1 VRTLRRLIVGL
12 FALIGFVTVL
22 SIAGGLLVV
31 GGLRPS
37 VTPLAGNILLTVDL
51 THELPEGSSEEPLLR
66 LLVGSKPTLRDVLDG
81 IEAAGDDPRVKG
93 LLARVGDDQNGLAKV
108 QEVRD
113 AIAAFRSKGKFALAF
128 ADSFGEFGP
137 GTRPYYLATAFDEI
151 WLQPLGNVGL
161 TGLYADSP
169 FLRGTLDLLG
179 IVPEFDHREE
189 FKTAMNLL
197 TETKM
202 TPAHREEVEA
212 LLTSVAGQIVHGIAQ
227 GRKLSEADVRDL
239 IDRGP
244 LLAEEAVAAKL
255 VDRLGYRDEVIAH
268 ARVRGGSGAELMSL
282 SNYLDRA
289 GRPHSEG
296 STIALIYGTGL
307 VVRSGDGG
315 ANPVTGSNAMVATL
329 MTRAFRAAVRD
340 PAVRA
345 IIFRID
351 SPGGSAVAS
360 ESIWREV
367 VFARERGKPVIVSMG
382 DVAGSGGYY
391 VAAAADKIVAE
402 PATLTGSIGVLAGKL
417 VVADLLKKVG
427 VSTDSVQIGANAAMF
442 SPTAGFSERAHDRLE
457 AFLDETYKGFKDHV
471 ATGRHMTQEEVEA
484 VAKGRVW
491 TGEDAKA
498 HGLVDELGGYAVA
511 LRLAKQAANLPPEAP
526 VTLTVFPR
534 EETLPELIYN
544 RLTGKDRER
553 EDGTV
558 SSGAIERSLK
568 TIQPLLQ
575 RLETLLDTPG
585 VLTMPPIGEPK

>member
-1 VRTLRRLIVGL
+1 MRRLIVGF
-12 FALIGFVTVL
+12 FAVIGFVTVL
-22 SIAGGLLVV
+22 LVAGVLLVV
-31 GGLRPS
+31 GGLKPS
-37 VTPLAGNILLTVDL
+37 VTPLPGSILLSVDL
-51 THELPEGSSEEPLLR
+51 TRELPEGASEEPLLR
-66 LLVGSKPTLRDVLDG
+66 LLVGGRPTLRDFLDA

-93 LLARVGDDQNGLAKV
+93 LLARVGSDENGLAKV

-113 AIAAFRSKGKFALAF
+113 AIAAFRSKGKVALAF

-151 WLQPLGNVGL
+151 WLQPMGNVGL
-161 TGLYADSP
+161 TGLYAESP
-169 FLRGTLDLLG
+169 FLKGTLDLLG

-189 FKTAMNLL
+189 YKTAMNLL

-212 LLTSVAGQIVHGIAQ
+212 LLASVAGQIVRGIAQ
-227 GRKLSEADVRDL
+227 GRKLSEAEVRNL

-244 LLAEEAVAAKL
+244 LLAEEAVEAKL
-255 VDRLGYRDEVIAH
+255 VDQLGYRDEVLAH
-268 ARVRGGSGAELMSL
+268 ARARAGSGAEVVSL
-282 SNYLDRA
+282 TGYLDRA
-289 GRPHSEG
+289 GHPHREG
-296 STIALIYGTGL
+296 ATIALIYGSGL

-315 ANPVTGSNAMVATL
+315 ANPVTGSNVMAATE

-345 IIFRID
+345 ILFRID

-391 VAAAADKIVAE
+391 AAAAADKIVAE

-417 VVADLLKKVG
+417 VVADLLKKIG
-427 VSTDSVQIGANAAMF
+427 VSTDSAQIGTNAAMF
-442 SPTAGFSERAHDRLE
+442 SSTADFTARAHDRLE
-457 AFLDETYKGFKDHV
+457 AFLDEIYRGFKDHV
-471 ATGRHMTQEEVEA
+471 ATGRHMTREEVEA

-491 TGEDAKA
+491 SGEDAKA

-511 LRLAKQAANLPPEAP
+511 LRLTKEAAKLPPDAP

-544 RLTGKDRER
+544 RLSGKER
-553 EDGTV
+553 EDG
-558 SSGAIERSLK
+558 SLGSGTIERSLK
-568 TIQPLLQ
+568 AVQPLLQ
-575 RLETLLDTPG
+575 RLETILDTPG
-585 VLTMPPIGEPK
+585 VLTMPPIGPVR

>member
-1 VRTLRRLIVGL
+1 VRTLRRLLVGF
-12 FALIGFVTVL
+12 FALIGFVAVL
-22 SIAGGLLVV
+22 SVAGVLLLV

-37 VTPLAGNILLTVDL
+37 VTPLPGNILLTVDL
-51 THELPEGSSEEPLLR
+51 TRELPEGPSEEPLLR
-66 LLVGSKPTLRDVLDG
+66 LLVGNKPTLRDVLDG
-81 IEAAGDDPRVKG
+81 IEAAGDDQRIKG
-93 LLARVGDDQNGLAKV
+93 LIARVGDDENGLAKV

-212 LLTSVAGQIVHGIAQ
+212 LLTSVAGQIVRGIAQ
-227 GRKLSEADVRDL
+227 GRKLSEVEVRDL

-255 VDRLGYRDEVIAH
+255 VDRLGYRDEVLAH
-268 ARVRGGSGAELMSL
+268 ARVRGGSGAELVSL

-315 ANPVTGSNAMVATL
+315 ANPVTGSNAMAATA

-345 IIFRID
+345 ILFRID

-417 VVADLLKKVG
+417 VIADLLKKVG
-427 VSTDSVQIGANAAMF
+427 VSTDSAQIGANAAMF
-442 SPTAGFSERAHDRLE
+442 SPTAEFSERAHNRLE

-491 TGEDAKA
+491 SGEDAKA
-498 HGLVDELGGYAVA
+498 RGLVDELGGSAVA

-553 EDGTV
+553 EDGSV

-568 TIQPLLQ
+568 TVRPLLQ

-585 VLTMPPIGEPK
+585 VLTMPPIGGPK